1 MLLDGYPC
9 KSISGQN
16 NAQASFLDTTSVTG
30 LGFAS
35 LMKYVDY
42 AQPKVTIT
50 ENVAALT
57 HTRTKFNNECPIE
70 IQNKAFENKGYTR
83 YHEVIDAC
91 YYGLSQSRSRCW
103 AIYLRIIP
111 EGHLPL
117 CLFNLCV
124 FLSVCFF
131 CV

>member
-1 MLLDGYPC
+1 MDGYPC

-42 AQPKVTIT
+42 AEPKVTIT

-57 HTRTKFNNECPIE
+57 HSRAKFGNECPID

-83 YHEVIDAC
+83 YHEVIDASH
-91 YYGLSQSRSRCW
+91 YGLSQSRSRCW
-103 AIYLRIIP
+103 AIYLKKIP
-111 EGHLPL
+111 EGCLPV
-117 CLFNLCV
+117 CLFKRYV
-124 FLSVCFF
+124 FMFRTCF
-131 CV
+131 VI